1 MVRVSP
7 SSRPMAAACGAQGSG
22 SCSPCGGGPAGS
34 QQRRRYDGA
43 ALAGAE
49 RARSESAATCAAVPP
64 PVPRPSATA
73 GWPAPGGAAG
83 GPRAPESVELAGVAP
98 EEDGLGQGPQPRPA
112 AGRPESGSRR
122 GVPRSPGVREAGCS
136 GAPRGPEALGGG
148 SRRWG
153 AGRPFLP
160 SLGPV
165 ASPSG
170 WGREPLSLRCPPH
183 TLSARPRTRPSSSGS
198 PQPLIC
204 CHSVT
209 EHPARPPHLRHIHV
223 FIRESVIC

>member
-1 MVRVSP
+1 MQKESPADAARPPLHPCRAPREACTVATATKSRFRITPGTTGAGEPIPGGFRLVRVSP

-34 QQRRRYDGA
+34 PQRRRYDGA

-49 RARSESAATCAAVPP
+49 RARPESAATCAAVPP

-122 GVPRSPGVREAGCS
+122 GSRG
-136 GAPRGPEALGGG
+136 PRG
-148 SRRWG
+148 
-153 AGRPFLP
+153 
-160 SLGPV
+160 
-165 ASPSG
+165 
-170 WGREPLSLRCPPH
+170 
-183 TLSARPRTRPSSSGS
+183 
-198 PQPLIC
+198 
-204 CHSVT
+204 
-209 EHPARPPHLRHIHV
+209 
-223 FIRESVIC
+223 